1 MNSDDDN
8 SDPDD
13 GRGASES
20 VNPVDVPRD
29 EDNSVVEAASRWIS
43 VDEHHGFAH
52 ADWHN
57 ASISR
62 DIDALVQLKRL
73 RKAL

>member
-1 MNSDDDN
+1 MNGDYHPDPDDIGGTSESLNSDDVSHDDDN
-8 SDPDD
+8 IVLD
-13 GRGASES
+13 
-20 VNPVDVPRD
+20 
-29 EDNSVVEAASRWIS
+29 AANRWIS
-43 VDEHHGFAH
+43 VAEHQD
-52 ADWHN
+52 ADGRD